1 MFTRK
6 IMTLRRLASGLL
18 VFFCLLAPPLGAAR
32 VEAAGG
38 SSAEAHA
45 MLEKATAAFALA
57 KYAEAA
63 EFFEKAFE
71 LKPDP
76 ALLYNAAQAHR
87 LAGNKERALALYQNL
102 LRVYGNKT
110 KRSEVEA
117 RIDELKK
124 AIDSDKAVANSPP
137 TSTEPVNG
145 TGPITPLA
153 PPPAGSP
160 SEPGAG
166 ASTPLAVPDNPTN
179 VTTAAATTTSAPVL
193 TAQPSASETP
203 LTRKPLFWVAVGG
216 GVAVAVTVILLL
228 TLGGSKDPLP
238 SIGVVR

>member
-1 MFTRK
+1 M
-6 IMTLRRLASGLL
+6 
-18 VFFCLLAPPLGAAR
+18 APPLAATR

-38 SSAEAHA
+38 SSAEARA
-45 MLEKATAAFALA
+45 MLDRATAAFALA

-63 EFFEKAFE
+63 DFFEKAFE

-102 LRVYGNKT
+102 LRVYGNKA

-117 RIDELKK
+117 RIEELKK

-145 TGPITPLA
+145 GGPITPLA
-153 PPPAGSP
+153 LPPGGSAEPPP
-160 SEPGAG
+160 
-166 ASTPLAVPDNPTN
+166 PLAMPDIPTS
-179 VTTAAATTTSAPVL
+179 VATTTGTTTTTSAPVL
-193 TAQPSASETP
+193 TAQPTSPGASEQKP
-203 LTRKPLFWVAVGG
+203 LTSKPLFWVAVGG